1 MLSDSTGI
9 GKGASEEHADVF
21 DEIVASEAEDIAEVL
36 QKSIGKKR
44 LDMAFPGQPHLAYL
58 SLSNPAMRVS
68 LPGAQA
74 VSTAKAAGYRV
85 EPEIASEA
93 IGMPLEDGE
102 EMEGDGAPMPGQ
114 EQPEEDETTVT
125 NRQAIAEA
133 FTGIASRNLQRFVH
147 RITQAM
153 EDPGDDSRKARLAR
167 IRDEFPE
174 MLRTLNR
181 ETKLAE
187 YLEDIMGTEFLNG
200 LAGKA

>member
-1 MLSDSTGI
+1 
-9 GKGASEEHADVF
+9 
-21 DEIVASEAEDIAEVL
+21 
-36 QKSIGKKR
+36 
-44 LDMAFPGQPHLAYL
+44 
-58 SLSNPAMRVS
+58 
-68 LPGAQA
+68 
-74 VSTAKAAGYRV
+74 
-85 EPEIASEA
+85 
-93 IGMPLEDGE
+93 
-102 EMEGDGAPMPGQ
+102 MPGQ
-114 EQPEEDETTVT
+114 EQPEPDESMVT

-153 EDPGDDSRKARLAR
+153 EDPSDDSRKARLAR